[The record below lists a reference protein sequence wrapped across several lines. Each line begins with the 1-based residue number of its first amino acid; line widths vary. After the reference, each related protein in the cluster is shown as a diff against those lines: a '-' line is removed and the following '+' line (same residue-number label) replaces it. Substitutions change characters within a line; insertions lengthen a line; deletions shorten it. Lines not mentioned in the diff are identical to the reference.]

1 MGYLWSFL
9 SDRSVRLIRSDKS
22 DDFIFWT
29 PKLNIPV
36 LEKKK
41 KKKRPF
47 SSCVGCNWYFF
58 GLLPELMYLRITFLM
73 LTPFSELTASVL
85 SPYGLIQNQHK
96 GIKYL

>member
-41 KKKRPF
+41 KKKDHF
-47 SSCVGCNWYFF
+47 LAVWDVIG
-58 GLLPELMYLRITFLM
+58 TFLV
-73 LTPFSELTASVL
+73 S
-85 SPYGLIQNQHK
+85 
-96 GIKYL
+96 YLNSCT